1 MSTTP
6 PVTRG
11 AQLGTK
17 DLSVIHAIGQSLSI
31 GPIFSAGVITGL
43 IASVAGFSTPLSVL
57 LGSIGALGLGYV
69 IAIYARRYAGAGAIY
84 EYLARGANP
93 VFGVFSAGLYFVG
106 SLFLGGGGIY
116 IAIGYFTQGFF
127 SAHLNASIP
136 WWLGG
141 VIGLAIVFA
150 LNHFGVKLAVGA
162 VLVLAALSSLPIIFL
177 SLVIIAK
184 GGFHGNTFDVFT
196 AAHAPMDAVF
206 HGILFAVTLFIGF
219 EAAASIAEEC
229 RSPRTAIPVA
239 VLATIAISAAF
250 FILVTYA
257 VSIGYGLA
265 AINKGAWA
273 NSASPLDDM
282 ATKYVGSWLGAII
295 DISIILDMLS
305 LSIAIMVTCARG
317 FFALGRDGL
326 LPGWMAR
333 TTDRGT
339 PLAGNLIVVVWSL
352 ILLVWAALQ
361 VYDKSVALP
370 AVFQT
375 FLLTTAVGSYLVEL
389 IYLFLAVVALYIL
402 WTDGQ
407 RNPLPYI
414 RAAHLLKPPPA
425 PARRAG
431 QRAVRRRCSARRH
444 GPHRRG

>member
-1 MSTTP
+1 M
-6 PVTRG
+6 
-11 AQLGTK
+11 
-17 DLSVIHAIGQSLSI
+17 
-31 GPIFSAGVITGL
+31 
-43 IASVAGFSTPLSVL
+43 
-57 LGSIGALGLGYV
+57 
-69 IAIYARRYAGAGAIY
+69 
-84 EYLARGANP
+84 
-93 VFGVFSAGLYFVG
+93 
-106 SLFLGGGGIY
+106 
-116 IAIGYFTQGFF
+116 
-127 SAHLNASIP
+127 
-136 WWLGG
+136 
-141 VIGLAIVFA
+141 
-150 LNHFGVKLAVGA
+150 KLAVGA

-184 GGFHGNTFDVFT
+184 GGFYGNTFDVFT
-196 AAHAPMDAVF
+196 TAHTPMDAVF

-219 EAAASIAEEC
+219 EAAASIAEES

-339 PLAGNLIVVVWSL
+339 PLAGNLIVVAWSL